1 MIEIINHQKALLV
14 LGCPQVPTQ
23 TAAAMYLAYKLKK
36 TGIIPVIAANPAAR
50 MLMKYADPE
59 KHYID
64 ELHDLDKMIGDL
76 VEKRQEFS
84 LCFVFVHNDS
94 GLSYAASMNIIL
106 NGGIVIPVIFGKEIE
121 SLKEGIN
128 FECSVISARAEHN
141 PKPLINA
148 MESGIKWD
156 V

>member
-1 MIEIINHQKALLV
+1 MIEIGDHKKALLV

-36 TGIIPVIAANPAAR
+36 SGVIPVIAANPAAR

-64 ELHDLDKMIGDL
+64 ELHDLDRMIGDL
-76 VEKRQEFS
+76 VEKRQDFS
-84 LCFVFVHNDS
+84 LCFVFVHS
-94 GLSYAASMNIIL
+94 EPGLSYAASMNAII
-106 NGGIVIPVIFGKEIE
+106 GEGAVIPVVFGKEIE

-128 FECSVISARAEHN
+128 FDCRIIGARAEHN

-156 V
+156 A